1 MKNFIILISLL
12 VASLAATAQNNLLFN
27 GDFEQGMVTWFGEGF
42 NVQTSGNNSFNFID
56 VETAGQP
63 SDISLRQ
70 GINIIEGESYILTF
84 NAVSDGNRDINVGI
98 GLNEPPFNSAG
109 EIIAL
114 STQLQQVSIVITAE
128 NFGSPNS
135 IVFFDLGSFRIS
147 I

>member
-1 MKNFIILISLL
+1 MKNFIILISLFL
-12 VASLAATAQNNLLFN
+12 VSLAATAQNLLFN
-27 GDFEQGMVTWFGEGF
+27 GDFEQGMITWFGDGF
-42 NVQTSGNNSFNFID
+42 NVQTSGNNSFNFVD
-56 VETAGQP
+56 VEIAGQP

-70 GINIIEGESYILTF
+70 GVNIIEGESYILTF
-84 NAVSDGNRDINVGI
+84 NVVSDGNRDINVGI